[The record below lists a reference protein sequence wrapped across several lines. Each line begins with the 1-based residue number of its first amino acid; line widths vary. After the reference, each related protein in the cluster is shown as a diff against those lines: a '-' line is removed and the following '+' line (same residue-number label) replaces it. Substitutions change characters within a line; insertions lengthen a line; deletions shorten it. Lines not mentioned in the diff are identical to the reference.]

1 MVVPA
6 VAAPSGLTV
15 SATSDGFEVSWDD
28 PGTDLGHELQYRSRG
43 LQNWTQQVDAGFGTL
58 DVEVRGLNPGVD
70 YEAQVRAIDRSGT
83 TSAWTPNS
91 PFQVRS
97 GLAPGAVSTVSATDS
112 ERDGIAVSWTSPAEP
127 GSGVRGYTVE
137 WTDRS
142 PVGGR
147 FVAQAQQDLPDTQT
161 RYTIGIAGLVKGSP
175 YWVRVVPFNQ
185 VGDGDPS
192 EAVQAVATSPPGPVS
207 ALSIES
213 DDEQLSLR
221 WSPPLDGGGTD
232 ITGYGIRYQ
241 QVGTTSWSGWD
252 HNGTGTSNA
261 VTDLTNGQRYEV
273 QVRAVNSSG
282 RGPWLSEFA
291 VPSLEA
297 LRPRGTQAA
306 PAGRGIT
313 VSWQPPTKSGLTGY
327 VVHWQTE
334 PDQLHS
340 QGAQQQSVPATETS
354 VLLADLVAGVQYRV
368 RLQSRF
374 SDNSS
379 GSSPDV
385 LAAPVAEQS
394 PLAAPSAVVFA
405 VASEDRAIAT
415 TSPTNP
421 VRLVVTSTAP
431 TPAASQPAVLFREVQ
446 WKFQGAGTY
455 AAENRVRIDDD
466 SQRVDG
472 FTLGQTYRL
481 RVRAWNLD
489 GPGAWHSVA
498 GQSVLVAFTPDPPQ
512 LHTPT
517 PADGQLALSWDAPSF
532 TGGTAITGYG
542 VRYSADSGS
551 TWLDH
556 SHRTTSTTTAISS
569 LANGTT
575 YTVEVKAINAVG
587 DSDPGTDTATP
598 RTTPDAP
605 RSLALTAD
613 DEEIRVDWKAPAKD
627 GGARIQSYKIN
638 YKPTTDTA
646 FTAGPTVTPSSSDG
660 PDATYRA
667 TISGLTNGTTYT
679 VEVKAINAVGDSD
692 PGTDTATPRTTPDA
706 PRSLALTADD
716 EEIRV
721 DWKAP
726 AKDGGARIQSYK
738 INYKPTTDTAFTAG
752 PTVTPS
758 SSDGPDATYRATISG
773 LTNGTTYTVDVKAIN
788 AVGDSDPG
796 TETATPRTTP
806 DAPRSLALTAGDEEV
821 HVDWKAPAED
831 GGARIQSY
839 KINYKQTTDTAF
851 TAGPTV
857 TPSSSDGPDATYRVT
872 IDGLTNGTTY
882 VVEVAATN
890 IAGPGSPAE
899 ERATPLSTRNQVR
912 QKVESVVTAHEG
924 ASPWLREAVEHLD
937 DSGVTMSFLP
947 AGGST
952 TGRITFICG
961 YSPTDLDSCDLDS
974 YGVKRAAAASTVI
987 HELAHVHTHINRFE
1001 ADPGTIAIAWLYI
1014 ANAYGAGSGSCQIDE
1029 LIADGLTDNV
1039 LPSSSYL
1046 SYWSVCASTG
1056 TRPTAAEQ
1064 TVFAASVTGA
1074 IPDWLIDTYGGGTAD
1089 KAAVWTEE
1097 YTGDTAAV
1105 WTDVMKLP
1113 TSPRTAV
1120 VRMMRNFFGR
1130 YCSVQIA
1137 EDAAFSNS
1145 GRASPWAA
1153 ADCKPNPPTS
1163 VVLHR
1168 GATSLTLS
1176 WEPPETT
1183 PGGTATEYIVQ
1194 WRSTDAS
1201 DNEQY
1206 PDVTGTFGVDH
1217 RQVKATN
1224 LASLSYE
1231 MAGLTA
1237 SKTYAVRVRADNAS
1251 HASDWVESEGTV
1263 AVASAPQDFVVSA
1276 ADGALSVS
1284 WSAPATNGGS
1294 AVAGY
1299 VLQWRAPGVTG
1310 EDTYSDTD
1318 RRAVITD
1325 LTDLTYSISSLT
1337 NGRSYMVRIYATTS
1351 LGNGAAAEAPATPGT
1366 PGTLSDVRVDPGT
1379 CSYYEFLAGECTY
1392 SFTVHWD
1399 HPTPGEGSG
1408 QISSFE
1414 IQWRPHDINN
1424 PDNALPWGTD
1434 APHYGSVT
1442 VDDGTAT
1449 SYPAQPEN
1457 LSQTELRVRALNGS
1471 LPGPWSDV
1479 FKFAPGQPTH
1489 VQNLSAVYDS
1499 ASGAFSVSWE
1509 PPRFTAGNP
1518 VTEYVA
1524 VLEDCTN
1531 GCFAIAFPGHFY
1543 QKVSL
1548 AVDTRSHTFTRT
1560 AAPGSR
1566 YIAYVYAVTQDGVR
1580 SIPGTIIDARI
1591 YLEF

>member
-1 MVVPA
+1 M
-6 VAAPSGLTV
+6 

-28 PGTDLGHELQYRSRG
+28 PGADLGHELQYRSKG
-43 LQNWTQQVDAGFGTL
+43 LQNWTQQIDAGFGTL
-58 DVEVRGLNPGVD
+58 DVEVRGLNPGAD

-91 PFQVRS
+91 PLRVRA
-97 GLAPGAVSTVSATDS
+97 GVAPGPVRTVSATDS

-127 GSGVRGYTVE
+127 GSGVRGYRVE

-147 FVAQAQQDLPDTQT
+147 FVAQAQQDLPST
-161 RYTIGIAGLVKGSP
+161 RTSYTIGIAGLVKGSP

-213 DDEQLSLR
+213 DDRQLSLR
-221 WSPPLDGGGTD
+221 WSPPLDDGGTD
-232 ITGYGIRYQ
+232 VTGYGIRYQ
-241 QVGTTSWSGWD
+241 PEGAPPWSGWD
-252 HNGTGTSNA
+252 HNGTGTSNT
-261 VTDLTNGQRYEV
+261 VTELTNGQRHEV

-291 VPSLEA
+291 VPSLES
-297 LRPRGTQAA
+297 LRPGGTRAA
-306 PAGRGIT
+306 PAGRGIR

-368 RLQSRF
+368 RIETRF

-379 GSSPDV
+379 GSSPD
-385 LAAPVAEQS
+385 LLTTPVAEQS
-394 PLAAPSAVVFA
+394 PLAAPSAVAFA
-405 VASEDRAIAT
+405 AASEDRAIAR

-421 VRLVVTSTAP
+421 VGLVVTSTPPTSTAP
-431 TPAASQPAVLFREVQ
+431 QPAVLFRELQ
-446 WKFQGAGTY
+446 WKFQSAATY
-455 AAENRVRIDDD
+455 AAENRVRIDND

-489 GPGAWHSVA
+489 GPGAWQSVA
-498 GQSVLVAFTPDPPQ
+498 GHSVLVAFTADPPQ
-512 LHTPT
+512 PHTPT
-517 PADGQLALSWDAPSF
+517 PADRQLALSWDSPSF
-532 TGGTAITGYG
+532 TGGTDITGYSVQYRADG
-542 VRYSADSGS
+542 SAN
-551 TWLDH
+551 WLDH
-556 SHRTTSTTTAISS
+556 PHGTTSTTTAI
-569 LANGTT
+569 G
-575 YTVEVKAINAVG
+575 
-587 DSDPGTDTATP
+587 
-598 RTTPDAP
+598 
-605 RSLALTAD
+605 
-613 DEEIRVDWKAPAKD
+613 
-627 GGARIQSYKIN
+627 
-638 YKPTTDTA
+638 
-646 FTAGPTVTPSSSDG
+646 
-660 PDATYRA
+660 
-667 TISGLTNGTTYT
+667 GLTNGTTYT
-679 VEVKAINAVGDSD
+679 VEV
-692 PGTDTATPRTTPDA
+692 
-706 PRSLALTADD
+706 
-716 EEIRV
+716 
-721 DWKAP
+721 
-726 AKDGGARIQSYK
+726 
-738 INYKPTTDTAFTAG
+738 
-752 PTVTPS
+752 
-758 SSDGPDATYRATISG
+758 
-773 LTNGTTYTVDVKAIN
+773 
-788 AVGDSDPG
+788 
-796 TETATPRTTP
+796 
-806 DAPRSLALTAGDEEV
+806 
-821 HVDWKAPAED
+821 
-831 GGARIQSY
+831 
-839 KINYKQTTDTAF
+839 
-851 TAGPTV
+851 
-857 TPSSSDGPDATYRVT
+857 
-872 IDGLTNGTTY
+872 
-882 VVEVAATN
+882 AAAN
-890 IAGPGSPAE
+890 IAGAGSPAE
-899 ERATPLSTRNQVR
+899 ERATPLSMHDQVR

-924 ASPWLREAVEHLD
+924 ASPWLREAAEHLY

-974 YGVKRAAAASTVI
+974 YGFKRAAAASTVI

-1014 ANAYGAGSGSCQIDE
+1014 ANAYGAGSGACQIDE
-1029 LIADGLTDNV
+1029 LIADGLTHSV
-1039 LPSSSYL
+1039 LPTNSYL
-1046 SYWSVCASTG
+1046 SYWSVCGSTG
-1056 TRPTAAEQ
+1056 TRPTAAER
-1064 TVFAASVTGA
+1064 TVFTTSVTGA
-1074 IPDWLIDTYGGGTAD
+1074 IPDWFIDTYGGGTAD

-1113 TSPRTAV
+1113 TSPRTTV
-1120 VRMMRNFFGR
+1120 VRMMRNFFGG
-1130 YCSVQIA
+1130 YCSVQTA

-1176 WEPPETT
+1176 WGPPETT

-1206 PDVTGTFGVDH
+1206 PDVTGTFGVAH
-1217 RQVKATN
+1217 RQVKTTN

-1231 MAGLTA
+1231 IAGLTA
-1237 SKTYAVRVRADNAS
+1237 SKTHAVRVRADNSS
-1251 HASDWVESEGTV
+1251 HASDWVEREGTV
-1263 AVASAPQDFVVSA
+1263 AVASAPQDFVVTA
-1276 ADGALSVS
+1276 ADGALRVA

-1294 AVAGY
+1294 AVTGY
-1299 VLQWRAPGVTG
+1299 VLQWKAPGVTG

-1318 RRAVITD
+1318 RRAAITD

-1366 PGTLSDVRVDPGT
+1366 PGTLRDVRVDPGT
-1379 CSYYEFLAGECTY
+1379 CSYSEFYADECTY
-1392 SFTVHWD
+1392 SFTAHWD
-1399 HPTPGEGSG
+1399 HPASGDGSG
-1408 QISSFE
+1408 QITSFE
-1414 IQWRPHDINN
+1414 IQWRPYDINN
-1424 PDNALPWGTD
+1424 PHKALPWGTD
-1434 APHYGSVT
+1434 APDYGSVT

-1449 SYPAQPEN
+1449 SYTAQPED
-1457 LSQTELRVRALNGS
+1457 SGRTELRVRALNGS

-1479 FKFAPGQPTH
+1479 FSFAAGQPTH

-1499 ASGAFSVSWE
+1499 AARAFSVSWD

-1518 VTEYVA
+1518 VTGYTV

-1543 QKVSL
+1543 QKVDL
-1548 AVDTRSHTFTRT
+1548 AADKRSHTFTRT
-1560 AAPGSR
+1560 PASGST
-1566 YIAYVYAVTQDGVR
+1566 YIVYVYAVTQDGSR
-1580 SIPGTIIDARI
+1580 SIGGTIRDARI

>member
-1 MVVPA
+1 M
-6 VAAPSGLTV
+6 
-15 SATSDGFEVSWDD
+15 SWDD
-28 PGTDLGHELQYRSRG
+28 RGADLGHELQYRSRG
-43 LQNWTQQVDAGFGTL
+43 LQNWTQQIDAGFGTL
-58 DVEVRGLNPGVD
+58 DVEVRGLNPGAD

-91 PFQVRS
+91 PLRVRA
-97 GLAPGAVSTVSATDS
+97 GVAPGPVSTVSATDS
-112 ERDGIAVSWTSPAEP
+112 ERDGITVSWTSPAEP
-127 GSGVRGYTVE
+127 GSGVRGYRVE

-147 FVAQAQQDLPDTQT
+147 FVAQAQQDLPSTQT
-161 RYTIGIAGLVKGSP
+161 SYTIGIAGLVKGSP

-207 ALSIES
+207 ALGIES
-213 DDEQLSLR
+213 DDRQLSLR
-221 WSPPLDGGGTD
+221 WSPPLDDGGTD
-232 ITGYGIRYQ
+232 VTGYGIRYQ
-241 QVGTTSWSGWD
+241 REGATSWSGWD
-252 HNGTGTSNA
+252 HDGTGTSNA
-261 VTDLTNGQRYEV
+261 VTGLTNGQRYEV

-297 LRPRGTQAA
+297 LRPGETQAA

-340 QGAQQQSVPATETS
+340 QGAQQRNIPATDTS

-368 RLQSRF
+368 RIETRF

-379 GSSPDV
+379 GSSPDM
-385 LAAPVAEQS
+385 LATPVAEQS
-394 PLAAPSAVVFA
+394 PLAAPSAVAFA

-421 VRLVVTSTAP
+421 IRIVVTSIPP
-431 TPAASQPAVLFREVQ
+431 TPAASQPAVLFRELQ
-446 WKFQGAGTY
+446 WKFQSAGTY
-455 AAENRVRIDDD
+455 PAENRVRIDND

-512 LHTPT
+512 LHTPI
-517 PADGQLALSWDAPSF
+517 PADGQLALSWDSPSF
-532 TGGTAITGYG
+532 TGGTVITGYS
-542 VRYSADSGS
+542 VQYRADSS
-551 TWLDH
+551 PTWLDH
-556 SHRTTSTTTAISS
+556 SHGTTRTTTAISR
-569 LANGTT
+569 LANGTA

-605 RSLALTAD
+605 RSLALTAG
-613 DEEIRVDWKAPAKD
+613 DEEIRVDWKAPAED
-627 GGARIQSYKIN
+627 GGARIQSYEIK
-638 YKPTTDTA
+638 YMATTDTA

-660 PDATYRA
+660 PDATYQA
-667 TISGLTNGTTYT
+667 TISGLTNGTAYT
-679 VEVKAINAVGDSD
+679 VE
-692 PGTDTATPRTTPDA
+692 
-706 PRSLALTADD
+706 
-716 EEIRV
+716 
-721 DWKAP
+721 
-726 AKDGGARIQSYK
+726 
-738 INYKPTTDTAFTAG
+738 
-752 PTVTPS
+752 
-758 SSDGPDATYRATISG
+758 
-773 LTNGTTYTVDVKAIN
+773 VKAIN

-806 DAPRSLALTAGDEEV
+806 DAPRSLALTAGDEEIR
-821 HVDWKAPAED
+821 VDWKAPAED

-839 KINYKQTTDTAF
+839 EIKYMATTDTAF

-857 TPSSSDGPDATYRVT
+857 TPSSSDGPDATYHVT
-872 IDGLTNGTTY
+872 IDRLTNGTIY
-882 VVEVAATN
+882 VVEVAAAN
-890 IAGPGSPAE
+890 IAGAGSPAQ
-899 ERATPLSTRNQVR
+899 ERAAPLSIHDQVR
-912 QKVESVVTAHEG
+912 RKVESVVTAHEG
-924 ASPWLREAVEHLD
+924 ASPWLREAAEHLD
-937 DSGVTMSFLP
+937 DSRVTMSFLP

-974 YGVKRAAAASTVI
+974 YAVKRAAAASTVI
-987 HELAHVHTHINRFE
+987 HELAHVHTSINRYD

-1014 ANAYGAGSGSCQIDE
+1014 ANAYGAGSGSCRIDE
-1029 LIADGLTDNV
+1029 LIADSLTDNV

-1046 SYWSVCASTG
+1046 SYWSVCGSTG
-1056 TRPTAAEQ
+1056 TRPTAAER
-1064 TVFAASVTGA
+1064 TVFTASVTGA
-1074 IPDWLIDTYGGGTAD
+1074 IPDWFIDTYGGDTAD

-1113 TSPRTAV
+1113 TSPRTTV
-1120 VRMMRNFFGR
+1120 VRMIRNFFGG

-1183 PGGTATEYIVQ
+1183 PGGTVTEYLVQ

-1217 RQVKATN
+1217 RQVKTTN

-1231 MAGLTA
+1231 IAGLTA
-1237 SKTYAVRVRADNAS
+1237 AKTYAVRVRADNAS
-1251 HASDWVESEGTV
+1251 YASDWVESEGTV
-1263 AVASAPQDFVVSA
+1263 AVASAPQDLVVGA

-1284 WSAPATNGGS
+1284 WSAPATDGGS
-1294 AVAGY
+1294 AVTGY
-1299 VLQWRAPGVTG
+1299 VLQWKAPGVPG

-1318 RRAVITD
+1318 RRAVITN
-1325 LTDLTYSISSLT
+1325 LNNLTYSISSLT
-1337 NGRSYMVRIYATTS
+1337 NGRSYTVRIYATTS
-1351 LGNGAAAEAPATPGT
+1351 LGNGAAVEAAASPGT
-1366 PGTLSDVRVDPGT
+1366 PGSLRNVAVDPGT

-1424 PDNALPWGTD
+1424 PDSALPWGTD

-1449 SYPAQPEN
+1449 SYTAQPEN

-1479 FKFAPGQPTH
+1479 FKFAAGQPTH

-1499 ASGAFSVSWE
+1499 ASGAFNVSWE

-1543 QKVSL
+1543 QTVSL

-1566 YIAYVYAVTQDGVR
+1566 YIAYVYAVTQDGIR
-1580 SIPGTIIDARI
+1580 SIPGTIMDARI

>member
-1 MVVPA
+1 M
-6 VAAPSGLTV
+6 
-15 SATSDGFEVSWDD
+15 
-28 PGTDLGHELQYRSRG
+28 
-43 LQNWTQQVDAGFGTL
+43 
-58 DVEVRGLNPGVD
+58 
-70 YEAQVRAIDRSGT
+70 
-83 TSAWTPNS
+83 
-91 PFQVRS
+91 
-97 GLAPGAVSTVSATDS
+97 
-112 ERDGIAVSWTSPAEP
+112 
-127 GSGVRGYTVE
+127 
-137 WTDRS
+137 
-142 PVGGR
+142 
-147 FVAQAQQDLPDTQT
+147 
-161 RYTIGIAGLVKGSP
+161 
-175 YWVRVVPFNQ
+175 
-185 VGDGDPS
+185 
-192 EAVQAVATSPPGPVS
+192 S

-213 DDEQLSLR
+213 DDRQLSLR
-221 WSPPLDGGGTD
+221 WSPPLDDGGTD
-232 ITGYGIRYQ
+232 VTGYGIRYQ
-241 QVGTTSWSGWD
+241 REGATSWSGWD

-261 VTDLTNGQRYEV
+261 VTELTNGQRYEV

-297 LRPRGTQAA
+297 LRPGGTQAA
-306 PAGRGIT
+306 PAGRGIR
-313 VSWQPPTKSGLTGY
+313 VSWQPPTKSGLTRY

-340 QGAQQQSVPATETS
+340 QGAQQRSVPATETS

-368 RLQSRF
+368 RIQSHF

-379 GSSPDV
+379 GSSPDM
-385 LAAPVAEQS
+385 LATPVAEQS
-394 PLAAPSAVVFA
+394 PLAAPSAVAFA
-405 VASEDRAIAT
+405 VASEDRGIAT

-421 VRLVVTSTAP
+421 VGLVVTSTPP
-431 TPAASQPAVLFREVQ
+431 TPAASQPAVLFRELQ
-446 WKFQGAGTY
+446 WKFQSAGTY

-517 PADGQLALSWDAPSF
+517 PADRQLALSWDAPSF
-532 TGGTAITGYG
+532 TGGTDITGYS
-542 VRYSADSGS
+542 VQYLADGS
-551 TWLDH
+551 PTWLDH
-556 SHRTTSTTTAISS
+556 SHGTTRTTTA
-569 LANGTT
+569 
-575 YTVEVKAINAVG
+575 
-587 DSDPGTDTATP
+587 
-598 RTTPDAP
+598 
-605 RSLALTAD
+605 
-613 DEEIRVDWKAPAKD
+613 
-627 GGARIQSYKIN
+627 
-638 YKPTTDTA
+638 
-646 FTAGPTVTPSSSDG
+646 
-660 PDATYRA
+660 
-667 TISGLTNGTTYT
+667 ISGLTNGTTYT

-692 PGTDTATPRTTPDA
+692 PGTATATPRTTPDA
-706 PRSLALTADD
+706 PRSLALTADH

-726 AKDGGARIQSYK
+726 AKDGGARILRYK

-752 PTVTPS
+752 LTVTPS
-758 SSDGPDATYRATISG
+758 SSDGPDATYEATIS
-773 LTNGTTYTVDVKAIN
+773 
-788 AVGDSDPG
+788 
-796 TETATPRTTP
+796 
-806 DAPRSLALTAGDEEV
+806 
-821 HVDWKAPAED
+821 
-831 GGARIQSY
+831 
-839 KINYKQTTDTAF
+839 
-851 TAGPTV
+851 
-857 TPSSSDGPDATYRVT
+857 
-872 IDGLTNGTTY
+872 GLTNGTTY
-882 VVEVAATN
+882 VVEVAAAN
-890 IAGPGSPAE
+890 IAGAGSPAE

-912 QKVESVVTAHEG
+912 QKVESAVTAHEG
-924 ASPWLREAVEHLD
+924 ASPWLREAAEHLD

-987 HELAHVHTHINRFE
+987 HELAHVHTHINRFD

-1014 ANAYGAGSGSCQIDE
+1014 ANAYGAGSGACQIDE
-1029 LIADGLTDNV
+1029 LIADGLTHSV
-1039 LPSSSYL
+1039 LPTNSYL
-1046 SYWSVCASTG
+1046 SYWSVCGSTG
-1056 TRPTAAEQ
+1056 TRPTAAER
-1064 TVFAASVTGA
+1064 TVFTASVTGA
-1074 IPDWLIDTYGGGTAD
+1074 IPDWFIDTYGGTAD

-1120 VRMMRNFFGR
+1120 VRMMRNFFGG

-1217 RQVKATN
+1217 RQVKTTN

-1237 SKTYAVRVRADNAS
+1237 AKTYAVRVRADNAS

-1263 AVASAPQDFVVSA
+1263 AVASAPQDLVVGA

-1284 WSAPATNGGS
+1284 WSAPATDGGS
-1294 AVAGY
+1294 AVTGY
-1299 VLQWRAPGVTG
+1299 VLQWKAPDVPG

-1318 RRAVITD
+1318 RRAVITN
-1325 LTDLTYSISSLT
+1325 LNNLTYSISSLT
-1337 NGRSYMVRIYATTS
+1337 NGRSYTVRIYATTS
-1351 LGNGAAAEAPATPGT
+1351 LGNGAAVEATASPGT
-1366 PGTLSDVRVDPGT
+1366 PGSLRNVTVDPGT

-1424 PDNALPWGTD
+1424 PDSALPWGTD

-1449 SYPAQPEN
+1449 RYTAQPEN

-1479 FKFAPGQPTH
+1479 FKFAAGQPTH

-1499 ASGAFSVSWE
+1499 ASGAFNVSWE

-1543 QKVSL
+1543 QTVSL
-1548 AVDTRSHTFTRT
+1548 AADTRSHTFTRT

-1566 YIAYVYAVTQDGVR
+1566 YIVYVYAVTQDGIR
-1580 SIPGTIIDARI
+1580 SIPGTIMDARI